1 MQVIMIL
8 PRAAAGHR
16 PQQPSSTLGG
26 AGMHTEFLIT
36 SLIVV
41 ASPGTG
47 ALVTL
52 NAGLSH
58 GTRAAMVAA
67 TGCTLG
73 IIPHMLLAIT
83 GLATVLHSS
92 PFCFELI
99 QYAGV
104 LYLLRMA
111 WLVMKEKNL
120 LSVER
125 VQRPQTYYEI
135 IQNAV
140 LVNFL
145 NPKLS
150 IFFLAFL
157 PQFIRSDDISPMWS
171 MLSMSL
177 VFMAMTLAIF
187 ALYGWFAA
195 AVRDRVLR
203 SHRAM
208 LWLRR
213 TFAAAFVVLGVR
225 LALAQR

>member
-1 MQVIMIL
+1 MIL
-8 PRAAAGHR
+8 PGPMPAIAG
-16 PQQPSSTLGG
+16 QNPSPTLEG
-26 AGMHTEFLIT
+26 ACMHTEFLIT

-52 NAGLSH
+52 SAGLSH
-58 GTRAAMVAA
+58 GSRAAMVAA
-67 TGCTLG
+67 FGCTLG
-73 IIPHMLLAIT
+73 IIPHMVLAIT
-83 GLATVLHSS
+83 GLATILHSS
-92 PFCFELI
+92 PFCFRLI

-125 VQRPQTYYEI
+125 VRQPQTYHEVI
-135 IQNAV
+135 RHAV

-150 IFFLAFL
+150 IFFIAFL
-157 PQFIRSDDISPMWS
+157 PQFIRSDDRSPMWS

-195 AVRDRVLR
+195 AVRDRVLHSR
-203 SHRAM
+203 GAM

-213 TFAAAFVVLGVR
+213 SFAAAFVVLGVR

>member
-1 MQVIMIL
+1 
-8 PRAAAGHR
+8 
-16 PQQPSSTLGG
+16 
-26 AGMHTEFLIT
+26 
-36 SLIVV
+36 
-41 ASPGTG
+41 
-47 ALVTL
+47 
-52 NAGLSH
+52 
-58 GTRAAMVAA
+58 
-67 TGCTLG
+67 
-73 IIPHMLLAIT
+73 
-83 GLATVLHSS
+83 
-92 PFCFELI
+92 
-99 QYAGV
+99 
-104 LYLLRMA
+104 MA

-125 VQRPQTYYEI
+125 VQRTQTYYEI

-213 TFAAAFVVLGVR
+213 SFAAAFVALGVR